1 MPRELDYALRVSVE
15 NLRPWEYDEMVADEY
30 DMISHLQGLYRK
42 EARLASEAAERLD
55 ARRRR

>member
-1 MPRELDYALRVSVE
+1 MRALRVNIE

-42 EARLASEAAERLD
+42 EARLAAEAAERLD

>member
-1 MPRELDYALRVSVE
+1 VRALRVNIE

-42 EARLASEAAERLD
+42 EAKFAADAAERLD